1 MAEGGVCFSRNAL
14 VDASFDELRR
24 GQPVELAVQRKESEK
39 GLQASTVRLITALKC
54 FPGK

>member
-1 MAEGGVCFSRNAL
+1 

-24 GQPVELAVQRKESEK
+24 GQTVELAVQRKESEK